1 MRRLAASL
9 VAALTLCLAAP
20 AAAQACNGWTEQDMQ
35 TQLMCVTCRVPI
47 DQSESLFADHLR
59 NFLHQKCAAGWTSS
73 QVKNT
78 LVARFG
84 EEILA
89 APPKHGFSLL
99 AWLVPGAVLLAGIGV
114 AVTLALR
121 WSRSRRGPPGP
132 PAGGGGGGSDVDTDM
147 AARIDAELA
156 RFE

>member
-1 MRRLAASL
+1 MRRLAGCL
-9 VAALTLCLAAP
+9 AAVFLLGLAAP
-20 AAAQACNGWTEQDMQ
+20 AAALACNGWSEEDMQ
-35 TQLMCVTCRVPI
+35 TQLMCITCHVPI
-47 DQSESLFADHLR
+47 DQSESLFADHVR
-59 NFLHQKCAAGWTSS
+59 SFLHQKCRAGWTSS
-73 QVKNT
+73 RVKDT

-84 EEILA
+84 EEILS

-114 AVTLALR
+114 AVTLARR

-132 PAGGGGGGSDVDTDM
+132 PAGGGGSDVDTDM
-147 AARIDAELA
+147 AARIDAELT

>member
-1 MRRLAASL
+1 VRRLAASL

-35 TQLMCVTCRVPI
+35 TQLMCITCRVPI
-47 DQSESLFADHLR
+47 DQSESPFANHVRD
-59 NFLHQKCAAGWTSS
+59 FVHQKCQAGWTSS
-73 QVKNT
+73 QVKDT

-89 APPKHGFSLL
+89 APPKHGFTLL

-114 AVTLALR
+114 AAALAMR

-132 PAGGGGGGSDVDTDM
+132 SAGEGESDLDDDM
-147 AARIDAELA
+147 TARIDADVA